1 MAEGPGSIC
10 PCRLGRPVGPARPA
24 AVCIQPALA
33 PMVPPGHRQT
43 ARGPRLLARLSMLQ
57 GMPGETGPVLPPSLR
72 THSRCA
78 PGGKCRWI
86 PRFLRKRLKG
96 LHPHAPPPSLAL
108 SKAGQLPFGSM
119 HRSPYRS
126 PPLQQESI
134 CRRLG
139 MYAGA
144 GEAADIPQKGEVR
157 QNSGLQMGRACIL
170 CFSWLQPQHG
180 TSIRHVPLNS
190 QGDFVFFHKG
200 GRGLTKTIE
209 QKSEDIL

>member
-1 MAEGPGSIC
+1 
-10 PCRLGRPVGPARPA
+10 
-24 AVCIQPALA
+24 
-33 PMVPPGHRQT
+33 
-43 ARGPRLLARLSMLQ
+43 
-57 GMPGETGPVLPPSLR
+57 
-72 THSRCA
+72 
-78 PGGKCRWI
+78 
-86 PRFLRKRLKG
+86 
-96 LHPHAPPPSLAL
+96 
-108 SKAGQLPFGSM
+108 
-119 HRSPYRS
+119 
-126 PPLQQESI
+126 
-134 CRRLG
+134 

-209 QKSEDIL
+209 QKSEDISYKTEEFYIDFLNRDSYTY